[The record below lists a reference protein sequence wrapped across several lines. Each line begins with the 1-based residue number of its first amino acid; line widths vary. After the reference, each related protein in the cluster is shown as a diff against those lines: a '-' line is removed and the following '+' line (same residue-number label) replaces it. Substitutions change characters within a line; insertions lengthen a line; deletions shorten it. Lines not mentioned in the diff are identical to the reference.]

1 MTSIRWLFFLLTLAL
16 GAAPVRAG
24 PYPPGSRIGL
34 TPPSGMVTSKSFFGY
49 EDPEHNAAIIL
60 VALPVQAYSDLD
72 KSITATALKR
82 RGMTFE
88 TREAVPLSTGR
99 AFLVIGR
106 QEIDKLKVRKWVLVA
121 SSSALTA
128 LVTVQIPEPAK
139 ALYPDAAIRAALT
152 TLTIRAAVPIE
163 EELGVVP
170 FKVGDLA
177 GFRVAG
183 VVPGRAVELS
193 DAPTDAPPNAPI
205 APYLVVGVAPGGPA
219 QATERDTFAHDVFAR
234 VAVASFRRRRLFAS
248 GRGRA
253 RGRLE
258 GCLPTLP
265 LRARQH
271 WTAVNAGRFPRL
283 HIRHEEP
290 IRHAGK

>member
-1 MTSIRWLFFLLTLAL
+1 
-16 GAAPVRAG
+16 
-24 PYPPGSRIGL
+24 
-34 TPPSGMVTSKSFFGY
+34 
-49 EDPEHNAAIIL
+49 
-60 VALPVQAYSDLD
+60 LD

-106 QEIDKLKVRKWVLVA
+106 QEIDKMKVRKWVLVA

-152 TLTIRAAVPIE
+152 SLTIRAAVPIE
-163 EELGVVP
+163 EELGV
-170 FKVGDLA
+170 
-177 GFRVAG
+177 
-183 VVPGRAVELS
+183 
-193 DAPTDAPPNAPI
+193 
-205 APYLVVGVAPGGPA
+205 
-219 QATERDTFAHDVFAR
+219 
-234 VAVASFRRRRLFAS
+234 

-271 WTAVNAGRFPRL
+271 WTAVNAGRFPPPPHPARRAHKACWEVTDDRDQVKPVL
-283 HIRHEEP
+283 RK
-290 IRHAGK
+290 RTCSTGGGTSK